1 MYLSHFFEK
10 MVDKQLKTVIWIGA
24 SKKELLEFPEE
35 VVDEV
40 GYILYRVQNNQ
51 NHPNV
56 KSLKGFNGVFEIVSD
71 YQTDTY
77 RTVYA
82 LKLSNAIFILHAF
95 KKKSKSG
102 IKTPKQNIDL
112 IKERL
117 KKAQEIA
124 KEQQ

>member
-1 MYLSHFFEK
+1 
-10 MVDKQLKTVIWIGA
+10 MVDKKPSPVIWIGA

-51 NHPNV
+51 THPNI
-56 KSLKGFNGVFEIVSD
+56 KSLKGFKGVFEIVSD

-82 LKLSNAIFILHAF
+82 IKLSNAVFILHAF
-95 KKKSKSG
+95 QKKSNSG
-102 IKTPKQNIDL
+102 IKTPKKNIDL

-117 KKAQEIA
+117 KKAQEIV

>member
-1 MYLSHFFEK
+1 MKSDFF
-10 MVDKQLKTVIWIGA
+10 
-24 SKKELLEFPEE
+24 
-35 VVDEV
+35 
-40 GYILYRVQNNQ
+40 
-51 NHPNV
+51 
-56 KSLKGFNGVFEIVSD
+56 
-71 YQTDTY
+71 
-77 RTVYA
+77 YA
-82 LKLSNAIFILHAF
+82 LKLSNVIFILHAF